1 MAKDELKG
9 QTLLCPKCHE
19 PLTIGAG
26 LSARGGTQ
34 ASGGL
39 ADLLD
44 EVGIQEVRGPRC
56 PNCAAGLRPNAVMCV
71 ECGFNLQT
79 KERVK
84 AAKVRKAGERGHGEA
99 AEDLLTRAAGRI
111 QEDKAEEKKNRS
123 QGLPAWVY
131 FLMLAGIIAFTIAMF
146 RLPRDQAV
154 KMAGFCV
161 IGAGSLG
168 STYFSIRI
176 LIVAFGESMACGLM
190 CLFIPFYQLFYVIT
204 RWDMCG
210 GYFLMSIATSFISGI
225 GAGMLAMAPMFEAKP
240 DTQQSWLPPPTHFAV
255 VAPAENFEVYV
266 L

>member
-19 PLTIGAG
+19 PLTIGAE
-26 LSARGGTQ
+26 LPAKGGSQ
-34 ASGGL
+34 SGGGL

-56 PNCAAGLRPNAVMCV
+56 PNCAAGLKPNAVMCV
-71 ECGFNLQT
+71 ACGFNLQT
-79 KERVK
+79 KEQVK
-84 AAKVRKAGERGHGEA
+84 AARVRKAGERGFGEA

-131 FLMLAGIIAFTIAMF
+131 FLMLAGIATFTVAMF

-154 KMAGFCV
+154 RMAGGCV
-161 IGAGSLG
+161 IAAGSLG
-168 STYFSIRI
+168 SAYFGIRI
-176 LIVAFGESMACGLM
+176 LIVAFRESTACGLM
-190 CLFIPFYQLFYVIT
+190 CLFIPFYQLFYVIS

-210 GYFLMSIATSFISGI
+210 GYFLMSIATSCISGI
-225 GAGMLAMAPMFEAKP
+225 GWGMVAMSSLFEAKP
-240 DTQQSWLPPPTHFAV
+240 DSQQSWLPPPTQYAV
-255 VAPAENFEVYV
+255 VAPCETYETNI